1 MLLRFGHL
9 ALLLPIVVSAWGRN
23 LPFPSEVRIFF
34 IPFYAYFLAA
44 FLFVCHGFVLVFAIT
59 GKGCKLSIWDLLF
72 GITNTFVI
80 RRSRIPPRQDCFQRL
95 DPAQSDLG
103 NLLRIMNENRR
114 GARAQLPRSE

>member
-23 LPFPSEVRIFF
+23 LPFPSEVRMFF
-34 IPFYAYFLAA
+34 VPFCAYFLVAL
-44 FLFVCHGFVLVFAIT
+44 LFVCHGFVLAFAIT
-59 GKGCKLSIWDLLF
+59 AKGWKLSIWDLLL

-80 RRSRIPPRQDCFQRL
+80 RMFRIPPRQDCFQRL
-95 DPAQSDLG
+95 DRAQSDLE
-103 NLLRIMNENRR
+103 NLLRIMKENRR